1 MVGTRKE
8 SKGKNPDLAG
18 ALYEGLIF
26 SQQSRYQRA
35 LSISVLSLSHAQA
48 LLFSPFSLF
57 FFHFFLFFSFI
68 YFFFFI
74 SSFLLL
80 SFIIMSRANRGT
92 TKRGGRREGRGRLS
106 TTGLVESLNHGVVQ
120 WLQGRRKPRVGC
132 AGQNGPSSAGI
143 LSPVQHTPSVVL
155 FFVVVRLEE

>member
-1 MVGTRKE
+1 MVRNGRDLKRKQRQKSGLSRRFIRGPYLLTTIPLSE
-8 SKGKNPDLAG
+8 SPFHL
-18 ALYEGLIF
+18 
-26 SQQSRYQRA
+26 RA
-35 LSISVLSLSHAQA
+35 ITWPRTGSVVLSLFS
-48 LLFSPFSLF
+48 LLFPLF
-57 FFHFFLFFSFI
+57 LFSFI
-68 YFFFFI
+68 FPPPFFSYFFH
-74 SSFLLL
+74 
-80 SFIIMSRANRGT
+80 SFITMSRVNRG

>member
-57 FFHFFLFFSFI
+57 FFFLFFSFI
-68 YFFFFI
+68 YFFF
-74 SSFLLL
+74 SFRRFFYSRSL
-80 SFIIMSRANRGT
+80 SC
-92 TKRGGRREGRGRLS
+92 REQTGEQLS
-106 TTGLVESLNHGVVQ
+106 VADEEKVE
-120 WLQGRRKPRVGC
+120 VG
-132 AGQNGPSSAGI
+132 
-143 LSPVQHTPSVVL
+143 
-155 FFVVVRLEE
+155 

>member
-68 YFFFFI
+68 YLFFFSFCRFFYSRSLSCREQTGEQLSVADEEKVEVGWAPLG
-74 SSFLLL
+74 SS
-80 SFIIMSRANRGT
+80 NRWT
-92 TKRGGRREGRGRLS
+92 TEWFSGSKAGGNHGWDVRGRTAL
-106 TTGLVESLNHGVVQ
+106 LRLESSLLCNTR
-120 WLQGRRKPRVGC
+120 L
-132 AGQNGPSSAGI
+132 PSS
-143 LSPVQHTPSVVL
+143 SSS
-155 FFVVVRLEE
+155 

>member
-57 FFHFFLFFSFI
+57 FFHFFLFFLFH
-68 YFFFFI
+68 FFPFF
-74 SSFLLL
+74 SY
-80 SFIIMSRANRGT
+80 
-92 TKRGGRREGRGRLS
+92 
-106 TTGLVESLNHGVVQ
+106 
-120 WLQGRRKPRVGC
+120 
-132 AGQNGPSSAGI
+132 
-143 LSPVQHTPSVVL
+143 
-155 FFVVVRLEE
+155 FVVSSTLVHYHVASKPGNN